1 MNLDHALR
9 TTGSARRFV
18 TEEITDS
25 TIHAILDLARF
36 SPSGGNRQPW
46 KVAVL
51 KNREMR
57 SEVARLVK
65 PVWDEYMTAA
75 TAGQRA
81 YNMVAYQPPAE
92 VSPFPYELL
101 EYFDSGVAVLVIAA
115 DLREIAV
122 TDLNLDRPPIVAG
135 ASIYPFCWS
144 ILLAAREHGLS
155 GVLTT
160 FLSRTE
166 VEAGPILGL
175 PENFALAATIVLGRP
190 EKEFT
195 KLTRH
200 AVETFATIDRFDG
213 PALTA

>member
-1 MNLDHALR
+1 VNLDHALR
-9 TTGSARRFV
+9 TTGSARRFL
-18 TEEITDS
+18 TEEITDTTVHS
-25 TIHAILDLARF
+25 ILDLARF

-51 KNREMR
+51 KSPEMR

-75 TAGQRA
+75 TEGQRA
-81 YNMVAYQPPAE
+81 YNMISYQPPAE
-92 VSPFPYELL
+92 VSAFPYELL
-101 EYFDSGVAVLVIAA
+101 DYFDKGVAVLVIAA

-122 TDLNLDRPPIVAG
+122 TDLNLERPPIVAG

-166 VEAGPILGL
+166 AEAGPILGL

-200 AVETFATIDRFDG
+200 PVETFATIDRFDG

>member
-1 MNLDHALR
+1 VNLEHALR
-9 TTGSARRFV
+9 TTGSARRFL
-18 TEEITDS
+18 TEDIPDS
-25 TIHAILDLARF
+25 TVHAILDLARF

-46 KVAVL
+46 RVAVV
-51 KNREMR
+51 KSPEMR
-57 SEVARLVK
+57 NQVARLVK

-75 TAGQRA
+75 TEGQRA
-81 YNMVAYQPPAE
+81 YNMISYQPPAE
-92 VSPFPYELL
+92 IGSFPYELL
-101 EYFDSGVAVLVIAA
+101 DYFDKGVAVLVIAA

-122 TDLNLDRPPIVAG
+122 TDLNLERPPIVAG

-166 VEAGPILGL
+166 EEAGPIFGL
-175 PENFALAATIVLGRP
+175 PEHHGLAATIVLGRP

-200 AVETFATIDRFDG
+200 PVEAFATIDRFDG
-213 PALTA
+213 PALTS

>member
-51 KNREMR
+51 KSPEMR

-101 EYFDSGVAVLVIAA
+101 DYFDKGVAVLVIAA

-175 PENFALAATIVLGRP
+175 PEKFALAATIVLGRP
-190 EKEFT
+190 EKEFS

>member
-1 MNLDHALR
+1 VNLDHALR
-9 TTGSARRFV
+9 TTGSARKFLN
-18 TEEITDS
+18 EEISDQTV
-25 TIHAILDLARF
+25 HAILDLARF

-46 KVAVL
+46 KVALV
-51 KNREMR
+51 KSPEMR

-75 TAGQRA
+75 TEGQRA
-81 YNMVAYQPPAE
+81 YNMISYQPPAE

-101 EYFDSGVAVLVIAA
+101 DYFDKGVAILVIAA

-122 TDLNLDRPPIVAG
+122 TDLNLERPPIVAG

-144 ILLAAREHGLS
+144 VLLAAREHGLA

-166 VEAGPILGL
+166 VEAGPIFGL
-175 PENFALAATIVLGRP
+175 PEHHAFAATIVLGRP

-200 AVETFATIDRFDG
+200 PVEAFASIDRFDG
-213 PALTA
+213 PTLSA

>member
-9 TTGSARRFV
+9 TTGSARRFL
-18 TEEITDS
+18 TEEISDQAV
-25 TIHAILDLARF
+25 HAILDLARYA
-36 SPSGGNRQPW
+36 PSGGNRQPW
-46 KVAVL
+46 KVAVI
-51 KNREMR
+51 KSPEMR

-75 TAGQRA
+75 TKGQRA
-81 YNMVAYQPPAE
+81 YNMISYQPPAE

-101 EYFDSGVAVLVIAA
+101 DYFDKGVAILVIAA

-122 TDLNLDRPPIVAG
+122 TDLNLERPPIVAG

-144 ILLAAREHGLS
+144 VLLAAREQGLS

-166 VEAGPILGL
+166 AEAGPIFGL
-175 PENFALAATIVLGRP
+175 PEHHALAATIVLGRP

-200 AVETFATIDRFDG
+200 PVEAFASIDRFDG
-213 PALTA
+213 PVLSA

>member
-1 MNLDHALR
+1 MNLVHALR
-9 TTGSARRFV
+9 TTGSARRFL
-18 TEEITDS
+18 TEEISDATV
-25 TIHAILDLARF
+25 HAILDVARF

-51 KNREMR
+51 KSPEMR

-75 TAGQRA
+75 TEGQRA

-101 EYFDSGVAVLVIAA
+101 NYFDQGIAILVIAA

-190 EKEFT
+190 EKEIT
-195 KLTRH
+195 RLTRH
-200 AVETFATIDRFDG
+200 AVETFTTIDRFDG
-213 PALTA
+213 LALMT